1 MVTGASSGIGLA
13 TARAFARQG
22 ARLVL
27 AGRSSDSLAVAEGL
41 CTADGADVL
50 AVPTD
55 VLQAAQVDALME
67 AAERRFGRVDVVVHA
82 AAVLAYGR
90 FEDVPGD
97 IFDRVVDVN
106 VGGTANVG
114 RSALR
119 GFRRQGGGMLIVV
132 GSLLGLIATPY
143 LSAYV
148 ASKWAIHGLTR
159 SWQIEVRSDPGV
171 EVALVWPGSV
181 NTPAYSQ
188 AANYAGRIGRPPPP
202 IDPPEKVAL
211 RILRLADRPSRSV
224 SVGMANGF
232 TVFGFRHLPALFDVL
247 VTPLMR
253 AGALSR
259 QEIGP
264 HSGNVMVPRPAGD
277 AEYGRW
283 GRHWLRAVGG
293 TAVAAGLV
301 AAGWKTVSG
310 RGGVRRGLRWNHTR
324 RVLHLPGE
332 PRRRRGRAT

>member
-1 MVTGASSGIGLA
+1 MTRVVVVTGASSGIGLA
-13 TARAFARQG
+13 SARAFARQG

-27 AGRSSDSLAVAEGL
+27 AARSADSLAVADGL
-41 CTADGADVL
+41 CTADGGEVL
-50 AVPTD
+50 TVPTD
-55 VLQAAQVDALME
+55 VADAGQVDELME
-67 AAERRFGRVDVVVHA
+67 FAEQRFGRVDVVVHA

-90 FEDVPGD
+90 FEDVPGE
-97 IFDRVVDVN
+97 IFDQVITVN
-106 VGGTANVG
+106 IRGTANVG

-119 GFRRQGGGMLIVV
+119 GFRRQGSGTLIVV
-132 GSLLGLIATPY
+132 GSLLGTIATPY
-143 LSAYV
+143 LSSYV

-202 IDPPEKVAL
+202 IDPPDRVAR
-211 RILRLADRPSRSV
+211 RIVRLADRPTRSA
-224 SVGMANGF
+224 SVGVANGF
-232 TVFGFRHLPALFDVL
+232 TLFGFRCLPAVFDVL

-253 AGALSR
+253 AWALSR
-259 QEIGP
+259 DEIGA

-283 GRHWLRAVGG
+283 GRHWLRPLLGTTVGAAV
-293 TAVAAGLV
+293 V
-301 AAGWKTVSG
+301 AAGWKVL
-310 RGGVRRGLRWNHTR
+310 RR
-324 RVLHLPGE
+324 
-332 PRRRRGRAT
+332 

>member
-1 MVTGASSGIGLA
+1 
-13 TARAFARQG
+13 
-22 ARLVL
+22 VL
-27 AGRSSDSLAVAEGL
+27 AGRSSDSLAVAAGL
-41 CTADGADVL
+41 CTADGGDVL

-55 VLQAAQVDALME
+55 VLQAEQVDALME
-67 AAERRFGRVDVVVHA
+67 AAEQRFGTVDVVVHA

-97 IFDRVVDVN
+97 IFDQVVGVN
-106 VGGTANVG
+106 VRGTANVG

-119 GFRRQGGGMLIVV
+119 EFRRQGGGTLIVV

-148 ASKWAIHGLTR
+148 TSKWAIHGLTR

-202 IDPPEKVAL
+202 IDPPEKVAQ
-211 RILRLADRPSRSV
+211 RILQQADRPSRSV
-224 SVGMANGF
+224 SVGVANSL
-232 TVFGFRHLPALFDVL
+232 TVFGFRNLPAVFDVL

-253 AGALSR
+253 AGGLSR
-259 QEIGP
+259 DKIAP
-264 HSGNVMVPRPAGD
+264 HPGNVMVARPAGD

-293 TAVAAGLV
+293 TAVATAVLI

-310 RGGVRRGLRWNHTR
+310 REGVRHGLRWNRTR
-324 RVLHLPGE
+324 RVLHRQGE